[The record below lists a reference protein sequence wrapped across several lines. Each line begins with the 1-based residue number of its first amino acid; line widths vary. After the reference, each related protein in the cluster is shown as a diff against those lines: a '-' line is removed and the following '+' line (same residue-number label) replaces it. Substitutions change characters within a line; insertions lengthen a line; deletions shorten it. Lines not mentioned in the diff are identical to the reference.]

1 MGNERDIR
9 NNIRKVVGEI
19 DFDTMLCTVES
30 VDDET
35 TCTVKTVKSGVEY
48 KNIKLNANIN
58 GDKGIYVFPKKD
70 SYVLVTLVDKV
81 NGFVSGFSDIE
92 KVILKIDDTVEI
104 EIGGDAKI
112 SCDGNI
118 EINGG
123 KNEGLVIIQKLTDK
137 LNGLQNTINSFV
149 KAYNAHIHV
158 TTATVGATGVAG
170 VISPTVSTAQA
181 AQTFNKKDYENEK
194 ITH

>member
-1 MGNERDIR
+1 MGNERDVADNVRKLIG
-9 NNIRKVVGEI
+9 NIG
-19 DFDTMLCTVES
+19 FDTMLCTVES

-35 TCTVKTVKSGVEY
+35 TCTVKTVESGAKY
-48 KNIKLNANIN
+48 KKVKLNANIN
-58 GDKGIYVFPKKD
+58 DDKGIYVFPKKD

-81 NGFVSGFSDIE
+81 NGFVSMFSDIE
-92 KVILKIDDTVEI
+92 KVTLKIDDTVKV

-123 KNEGLVIIQKLTDK
+123 ENEGLVIIQKLTDK
-137 LNGLQNTINSFV
+137 LNGLQNTVNSFV
-149 KAYNAHIHV
+149 NAYNAHIHT
-158 TTATVGATGVAG
+158 TTATVGVGPAVG
-170 VISPTVSTAQA
+170 VISPTVSTAQT